1 MIVISKIC
9 EISTTKYLVLHFGH
23 KNPIRQY
30 TPGEE
35 WLERCSAE
43 LDLRVLVGSQLNENH
58 QCAQVAKEANSIL
71 TCIRSSMVAG
81 LGK

>member
-35 WLERCSAE
+35 WLERCPAE
-43 LDLRVLVGSQLNENH
+43 LDL
-58 QCAQVAKEANSIL
+58 
-71 TCIRSSMVAG
+71 
-81 LGK
+81 